1 MAVDRVRPHFEIDV
15 GSGLILDIFGRH
27 CSRLVTGVR
36 ANFAARVSQGGS
48 YSAYAWRMRCEI
60 HLSLT
65 TSSLATC
72 IRQSVYD
79 SEVLS
84 ISQLR
89 LWDICTHTLAE
100 KGESISVAG
109 ACMSFGHARNSP
121 EFDPALSRIKRR
133 SAALDRYGKF
143 DLALFQRLVQSSQL
157 LAAHPRGPL
166 RYLWLALL

>member
-1 MAVDRVRPHFEIDV
+1 MAVDHVRPHFFDIDSDV
-15 GSGLILDIFGRH
+15 GSDFVLDVFLAAFASG
-27 CSRLVTGVR
+27 LVTGVR

-48 YSAYAWRMRCEI
+48 YSAYARRMRCEI
-60 HLSLT
+60 YLT

-109 ACMSFGHARNSP
+109 ACMSFGHASNGP
-121 EFDPALSRIKRR
+121 DFVTDLSRNVNLLRLI
-133 SAALDRYGKF
+133 AL
-143 DLALFQRLVQSSQL
+143 ASSI
-157 LAAHPRGPL
+157 
-166 RYLWLALL
+166 